1 MEKVKRFN
9 IYEKKGKKFA
19 VIETNEGKSYSVN
32 VALIEYA
39 LKNIKVVKEKNN
51 EK

>member
-1 MEKVKRFN
+1 MKKIKSFN
-9 IYEKKGKKFA
+9 VYEKKGKKFA
-19 VIETNEGKSYSVN
+19 VIETDNGTYVVN

-39 LKNIKVVKEKNN
+39 LKNCRVVKE